1 VNERTKLEE
10 IKSKARGDQI
20 NFVGEIVELTER
32 VIAERDSL
40 LNENEE
46 LRNKLKILKQD
57 SVKLWIR
64 AKYTKLN

>member
-1 VNERTKLEE
+1 MRLKGGIVNERTKLEE

-57 SVKLWIR
+57 SVKL
-64 AKYTKLN
+64 

>member
-1 VNERTKLEE
+1 MVCLKGGIVNERTKLEE

-57 SVKLWIR
+57 SVKL
-64 AKYTKLN
+64 